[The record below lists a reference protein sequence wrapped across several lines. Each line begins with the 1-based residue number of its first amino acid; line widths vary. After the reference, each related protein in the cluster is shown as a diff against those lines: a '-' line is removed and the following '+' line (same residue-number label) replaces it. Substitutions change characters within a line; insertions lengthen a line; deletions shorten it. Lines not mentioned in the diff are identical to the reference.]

1 MENTYNL
8 EPRFDN
14 RKSFYGKAIVEI
26 TDKAGESKLYSYNT
40 HVATFKAGI
49 EKSDDVL
56 IINGYFSA
64 TTMRHINE
72 FIQQLGYKKMTKKQV
87 EELAGKAGKEI
98 KKSK

>member
-26 TDKAGESKLYSYNT
+26 TDNAGESKLYSYNT

-56 IINGYFSA
+56 VINGYYSCLLYTSPSPRDRQKSRMPSSA
-64 TTMRHINE
+64 
-72 FIQQLGYKKMTKKQV
+72 
-87 EELAGKAGKEI
+87 
-98 KKSK
+98 

>member
-26 TDKAGESKLYSYNT
+26 IDKAGESKLYSYNT
-40 HVATFKAGI
+40 HVATFKAGVK
-49 EKSDDVL
+49 KSDDVL

-87 EELAGKAGKEI
+87 EGLAGKEI
-98 KKSK
+98 KKK